1 MLNFKLIGGLSMK
14 WMHEFYQ
21 RNPDDSKGFYYFSQR
36 EARAILESVQEIK
49 KGYYKAKVVSIES
62 DNEFKEMSQ
71 GGGCTHQYRIGEIF
85 TLRRHKNKNNHDWFT
100 DFSSRFWYDPKIP
113 GRPYGERFKL
123 IEEKKNLD

>member
-1 MLNFKLIGGLSMK
+1 MK

-85 TLRRHKNKNNHDWFT
+85 TLRRHKNKNNHGWFT